1 MRHALVLAGVLAAA
15 ACSDA
20 AAPASATPATP
31 APVPAPTPAPNGG
44 VDMATALKIER
55 QVRLPE
61 RAQTIEH
68 YARFYYR
75 DRHTPPGM
83 VSGYYV
89 GTDDPPFPTWPKAGI
104 HLEAP
109 NLGVADGGCFVIR
122 LTYDPAKDEITS
134 IRCNG
139 FA

>member
-15 ACSDA
+15 ACSNA
-20 AAPASATPATP
+20 VEPASATPATP
-31 APVPAPTPAPNGG
+31 ATAPAANGG

-55 QVRLPE
+55 KVRLPE
-61 RAQTIEH
+61 HAQTIEH

-75 DRHTPPGM
+75 DRQTPPGM

-122 LTYDPAKDEITS
+122 LTYDPSKDAITS

>member
-1 MRHALVLAGVLAAA
+1 MRHALVLAAVLAAA
-15 ACSDA
+15 ACSN
-20 AAPASATPATP
+20 PATP
-31 APVPAPTPAPNGG
+31 AGAAPPPSAPAPKPAPNGG
-44 VDMATALKIER
+44 VDMATALRIER
-55 QVRLPE
+55 KVRLPE
-61 RAQTIEH
+61 RSQTIEH

-89 GTDDPPFPTWPKAGI
+89 GTDDPSFPTWPRAGI
-104 HLEAP
+104 HLETP
-109 NLGVADGGCFVIR
+109 NLGVADGGCFVIT
-122 LTYDPAKDEITS
+122 LTYDPARDEIVS

>member
-1 MRHALVLAGVLAAA
+1 MRYASMIAAILAVA
-15 ACSDA
+15 ACSEA
-20 AAPASATPATP
+20 VTPASAAPTPT
-31 APVPAPTPAPNGG
+31 PTPAPNGG

-109 NLGVADGGCFVIR
+109 NLGVADGGCFVNR

>member
-1 MRHALVLAGVLAAA
+1 MRYASMIAAILAVA
-15 ACSDA
+15 ACSEA
-20 AAPASATPATP
+20 VTPASAAPTPT
-31 APVPAPTPAPNGG
+31 PTPAPNGG